1 MNYIIGADT
10 FISEQVKN
18 MKYTDKPRTWKV
30 SKQVT
35 IGWDDVLPDPPQ
47 NNSETTKKVLSYVPS
62 AVFPSL
68 IFPAVFYE
76 NNNLILFSSE
86 IQAFILAFI
95 VSVIFKNIFLTVS
108 VGILS
113 YILIIFG

>member
-47 NNSETTKKVLSYVPS
+47 NNSETTKKELVYLSNLTRSRSSSQVDLIKLVDEEPNDLFHQTLKKLNLE
-62 AVFPSL
+62 FPKEIFDKSSL
-68 IFPAVFYE
+68 
-76 NNNLILFSSE
+76 LF
-86 IQAFILAFI
+86 
-95 VSVIFKNIFLTVS
+95 
-108 VGILS
+108 
-113 YILIIFG
+113 

>member
-35 IGWDDVLPDPPQ
+35 IGWDDNLPAPPE
-47 NNSETTKKVLSYVPS
+47 NNS
-62 AVFPSL
+62 
-68 IFPAVFYE
+68 
-76 NNNLILFSSE
+76 
-86 IQAFILAFI
+86 
-95 VSVIFKNIFLTVS
+95 
-108 VGILS
+108 
-113 YILIIFG
+113 